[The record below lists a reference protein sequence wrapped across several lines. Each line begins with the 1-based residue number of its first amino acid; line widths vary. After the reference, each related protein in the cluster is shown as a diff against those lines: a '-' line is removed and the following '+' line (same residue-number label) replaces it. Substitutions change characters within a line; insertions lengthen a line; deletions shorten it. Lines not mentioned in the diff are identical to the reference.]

1 MCICMYVSGWEILT
15 INKHHHLQIA
25 LHFIKCFYINSL
37 ILILMAALR
46 DRYYFES
53 HFTGERKELWM
64 DLELQVVQDKAG
76 I

>member
-1 MCICMYVSGWEILT
+1 
-15 INKHHHLQIA
+15 
-25 LHFIKCFYINSL
+25 
-37 ILILMAALR
+37 MAALR